1 MTGALALSS
10 ATIATV
16 VVIAVM
22 LVFAVSLIVSFIRA
36 TRDGAN
42 LDRAASDDSIPEEAA
57 ASTKVAKKAMT
68 RRDFFRVAWLSSLG
82 LFALQFGGATIAYLW
97 PNLKGGFGAKIT
109 VGTVADIKAA
119 IAAANGPFYYG
130 AGRFYIVPYDAKGID
145 TATGTDYTA
154 EGVLAQ
160 GLMPLYQRCV
170 HLGCRVPFCTGS
182 QWFECPC
189 HGSKYNKAGEFQA
202 GPAPRG
208 MDRFKIEIASDGTVS
223 VDTST
228 IIQGPPRGTA
238 TINQSPSGPLGG
250 C

>member
-1 MTGALALSS
+1 MTGVLALSS
-10 ATIATV
+10 ATVATV
-16 VVIAVM
+16 VVMAVM
-22 LVFAVSLIVSFIRA
+22 LLFAVSLIVSFIRA
-36 TRDGAN
+36 TKA
-42 LDRAASDDSIPEEAA
+42 DSISRQTATEDSISAEAA
-57 ASTKVAKKAMT
+57 AAVEVVEKGMT

-97 PNLKGGFGAKIT
+97 PNLKGGFGSKIT

-130 AGRFYIVPYDAKGID
+130 AGRFYIVPYEAKGID
-145 TATGTDYTA
+145 DATDTNYA
-154 EGVLAQ
+154 SEGVLAE

-189 HGSKYNKAGEFQA
+189 HGSKYNEAGEFQA

-208 MDRFKIEIASDGTVS
+208 MDRFKIEVGSDGMVS

-238 TINQSPSGPLGG
+238 TVDQPPSGPLGG

>member
-1 MTGALALSS
+1 MTGIVALSS
-10 ATIATV
+10 ATIAAV
-16 VVIAVM
+16 VVMSV
-22 LVFAVSLIVSFIRA
+22 LVAFAVSLIVSFIRA
-36 TRDGAN
+36 TKADSS
-42 LDRAASDDSIPEEAA
+42 LEQAATADSIPDEAA
-57 ASTKVAKKAMT
+57 ASTAVVKKDMS
-68 RRDFFRVAWLSSLG
+68 RRDFFRVAWLASLG

-97 PNLKGGFGAKIT
+97 PNLKGGFGSKIT

-130 AGRFYIVPYDAKGID
+130 AGRFYIVPYEAKGID
-145 TATGTDYTA
+145 DATDTNYAA
-154 EGVLAQ
+154 EGVLAE

-189 HGSKYNKAGEFQA
+189 HGSKYNEAGEFQA

-208 MDRFKIEIASDGTVS
+208 MDRFKIEVASDGMVS

-238 TINQSPSGPLGG
+238 TVDQPPSGPLGG

>member
-1 MTGALALSS
+1 MTGELALSS
-10 ATIATV
+10 ATATAV
-16 VVIAVM
+16 AVIAVM
-22 LVFAVSLIVSFIRA
+22 LVFAVSLIMSFIRA
-36 TRDGAN
+36 TKAD
-42 LDRAASDDSIPEEAA
+42 AALEHAAAADSIPAEAA
-57 ASTKVAKKAMT
+57 ATVAVAKKDMS

-82 LFALQFGGATIAYLW
+82 LFALQFGGATLAFLW
-97 PNLKGGFGAKIT
+97 PNLKGGFGSKIA

-130 AGRFYIVPYDAKGID
+130 AGRFYIVPYEGKGID
-145 TATGTDYTA
+145 DSTDTDYTA
-154 EGVLAQ
+154 EGVLAE

-189 HGSKYNKAGEFQA
+189 HGTKYNQAGEFQD

-208 MDRFKIEIASDGTVS
+208 MDRFKIEIGSDGTVS
-223 VDTST
+223 VDTSSV
-228 IIQGPPRGTA
+228 IQGPPRGTA
-238 TINQSPSGPLGG
+238 TIDQPPSGPLGG

>member
-1 MTGALALSS
+1 MTGVLALSS
-10 ATIATV
+10 ATVATV
-16 VVIAVM
+16 VVMAVM
-22 LVFAVSLIVSFIRA
+22 LLFAVSLIVSFIRA
-36 TRDGAN
+36 TKA
-42 LDRAASDDSIPEEAA
+42 DSISRQTATEDSISAEAA
-57 ASTKVAKKAMT
+57 AAVEVVEEGMT

-97 PNLKGGFGAKIT
+97 PNLKGGFGSKIT

-130 AGRFYIVPYDAKGID
+130 AGRFYIVPYEAKGID
-145 TATGTDYTA
+145 DATDTNYA
-154 EGVLAQ
+154 SEGVLAE

-189 HGSKYNKAGEFQA
+189 HGSKYNEAGEFQA

-208 MDRFKIEIASDGTVS
+208 MDRFKIEVGSDGMVS

-238 TINQSPSGPLGG
+238 TVDQPPSGPLGG

>member
-1 MTGALALSS
+1 MTDELALSS
-10 ATIATV
+10 ATIAAV

-22 LVFAVSLIVSFIRA
+22 VVFAVSLIVSFVRA
-36 TRDGAN
+36 TKADAN
-42 LDRAASDDSIPEEAA
+42 LEHAATEDSISKEAA
-57 ASTKVAKKAMT
+57 AAVEPPKKGMT
-68 RRDFFRVAWLSSLG
+68 RRDFFRVAWLASLG
-82 LFALQFGGATIAYLW
+82 LFALQFGGATLAYLW
-97 PNLKGGFGAKIT
+97 PNLKGGFGSKIT
-109 VGTVADIKAA
+109 VGSVANIKAA

-130 AGRFYIVPYDAKGID
+130 AGRFYIVPYEGKGVD
-145 TATGTDYTA
+145 ESTDTDYTS
-154 EGVLAQ
+154 EGVLAE

-189 HGSKYNKAGEFQA
+189 HGSKYNEAGEFQA

-208 MDRFKIEIASDGTVS
+208 MDRFKIEIGSDGSVS

-238 TINQSPSGPLGG
+238 TVDQPPSGPLGG